1 MQQRRAG
8 VGGFVGEGANA
19 SNALVGHLV
28 KDFISIRGHFQSFNI
43 IHVRRQGNNVAHALA
58 RDAEFSFP
66 LRVWM
71 EEVPPNISCY
81 VVRDLL

>member
-28 KDFISIRGHFQSFNI
+28 KDFMSIRGHFQSFNI

-58 RDAEFSFP
+58 RDARFSFP

-71 EEVPPNISCY
+71 EEVPPNIYCY
-81 VVRDLL
+81 VVRDLP